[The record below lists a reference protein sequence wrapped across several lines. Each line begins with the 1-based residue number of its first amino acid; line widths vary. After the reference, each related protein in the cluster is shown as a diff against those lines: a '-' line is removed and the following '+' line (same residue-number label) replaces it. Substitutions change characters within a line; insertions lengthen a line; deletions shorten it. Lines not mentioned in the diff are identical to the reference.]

1 MAVISTPR
9 TRGTL
14 QRVLIHVQRWK
25 STIIPSMSSCNYSG
39 RMSTDW
45 WKESEIWGVGCNYK
59 GRILGLPWKRKLL
72 WILLS
77 HYKNEIMQPAATWMD
92 LDCQTEWSQ
101 TRRRN
106 ILWHPS
112 HVESEKKCYKWTY
125 FQNINRHADLENKLT
140 VARGKDEGKE
150 QLGSLE

>member
-1 MAVISTPR
+1 MISTPR

-14 QRVLIHVQRWK
+14 QRVLIHVWRWK

-45 WKESEIWGVGCNYK
+45 WKDSEIWGVGCNYK
-59 GRILGLPWKRKLL
+59 GHILGLPWKLKLL

-77 HYKNEIMQPAATWMD
+77 HYKNEIMQSAATGMD

-101 TRRRN
+101 T
-106 ILWHPS
+106 
-112 HVESEKKCYKWTY
+112 EKGKYPMTSLTCGIWKEMI
-125 FQNINRHADLENKLT
+125 QMKLYMKQKQT
-140 VARGKDEGKE
+140 LRFKNELMVARGKDEGKE
-150 QLGSLE
+150 